1 MSTFSR
7 EETALVSVLD
17 GYDDIAIAVSGGVDS
32 MVLAYIAHRRS
43 RTMTTMLHAISPA
56 VPQAATAR
64 VRRYAEREGWRITWL
79 DAGEFDDPNYRAN
92 PVNRCYYCK
101 SNLYDR
107 IRDAT
112 SSQIASGTNTDDLG
126 DFRPGLKAASE
137 RAVVHPYVEACLGK
151 ADIYRLAEHHGL
163 TDLAELPAQPCLAS
177 RVETGIVIDPKDLAF
192 IELMEGRAA
201 SLAPV
206 SADIR
211 CRTTAAGIILEVGA
225 AFPQSQREA
234 LADDAARL
242 CAAYGRTFVGVRDY
256 RRGSAFLR

>member
-1 MSTFSR
+1 MRAFSR
-7 EETALVSVLD
+7 EEAALISVLD
-17 GYDDIAIAVSGGVDS
+17 RYNEIAIAVSGGVDS
-32 MVLAYIAHRRS
+32 MVLAYLAHRVS
-43 RTMTTMLHAISPA
+43 RAAATMLHAISPA

-64 VRRYAEREGWRITWL
+64 VRRYAEGEEWKITWL

-137 RAVVHPYVEACLGK
+137 RAVVHPYVEAGLGK
-151 ADIYRLAEHHGL
+151 ADIYRLAELHGL

-177 RVETGIVIDPKDLAF
+177 RVETGIMIDPKDLAF

-201 SLAPV
+201 SLAPI

-211 CRTTAAGIILEVGA
+211 CRTTAAGIFIEVDA
-225 AFPQSQREA
+225 TFPQSQREA

-242 CAAYGRTFVGVRDY
+242 CAAHGRVFAGIRDY